1 MDRGSIRLNKNQ
13 LMNNLVILCVDDEI
27 TVLES
32 IKEQLRRNLEDNCE
46 IETAESGEEALEII
60 EEFQQDSMEVALIIS
75 DQIMPRMKGDEL
87 LIDVHRDHPKILK
100 VMLTGQANAQ
110 AVGNAVN
117 AASLYRYISK
127 PWDETDLILTVK
139 EALRSYRQQEQLA
152 QQNQELTKLNQSLA
166 QKVEEL
172 RIAEENYRSIFENAL
187 EGIFQCNP
195 DGQYIQVNHV
205 MARIYGYESPTE
217 MLTNV
222 DVETNERQIYVDSS
236 KREQLQQLLDKQ
248 DKVKNFQYQ
257 IYQQDNTIVWIEENT
272 RAVRDRY
279 GKLLY
284 YEGIIQDITQRKE
297 EEQALLH
304 QVQEMQI
311 AIDKSKQKDEV
322 AQIVSTA
329 SFQKVKQKIKKLK
342 NQT

>member
-1 MDRGSIRLNKNQ
+1 
-13 LMNNLVILCVDDEI
+13 MNNLVILCVDDEI

-32 IKEQLRRNLEDNCE
+32 VKEQLRRSLKDDCE

-60 EEFQQDSMEVALIIS
+60 EELQEDSMEVALIIS

-100 VMLTGQANAQ
+100 VMLTGQADAQ

-117 AASLYRYISK
+117 AASLYRYLPK
-127 PWDETDLILTVK
+127 PWDETDLILTAK
-139 EALRSYRQQEQLA
+139 EALRSYRQHEQLA
-152 QQNQELTKLNQSLA
+152 QQNQELKKLNQSLA

-187 EGIFQCNP
+187 EGIFQCNR
-195 DGQYIQVNHV
+195 DGQYIQVNPV

-217 MLTNV
+217 MLT
-222 DVETNERQIYVDSS
+222 DVETNERQVYVDSS

-257 IYQQDNTIVWIEENT
+257 IYRQDSTKVWVEENT
-272 RAVRDRY
+272 RAVRDRF

-297 EEQALLH
+297 QEQALLC

-311 AIDKSKQKDEV
+311 AIDKSKQAKEV

-329 SFQKVKQKIKKLK
+329 SFQKVKQKIRKLK